1 MEGESY
7 QNAKNSEFG
16 SPIQHLKLKLE
27 LNEFSAG
34 LLMINER
41 RDTRA
46 SLLSYEQ
53 DNLLGG
59 KSYQYGKNSL
69 PNQHLSL
76 NWNLLKL
83 QLL

>member
-1 MEGESY
+1 LEGESY

-46 SLLSYEQ
+46 SLLSYE
-53 DNLLGG
+53 
-59 KSYQYGKNSL
+59 
-69 PNQHLSL
+69 
-76 NWNLLKL
+76 
-83 QLL
+83 